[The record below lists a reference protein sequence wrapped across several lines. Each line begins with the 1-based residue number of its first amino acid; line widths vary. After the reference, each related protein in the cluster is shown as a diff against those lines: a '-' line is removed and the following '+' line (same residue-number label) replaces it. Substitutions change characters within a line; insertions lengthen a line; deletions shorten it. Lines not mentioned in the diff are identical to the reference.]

1 MSKRLKIVLLA
12 GNTYRS
18 RAYAQTIESL
28 ALKNI
33 DICGVFYGFN
43 EKKCSEIEIDNTS
56 NSFFKKEGLF
66 IPDFN
71 ENPIETFS
79 NNNWKFTS
87 LDTVNANSQE
97 VIDCITSYSPDIVVF
112 AGYGGQILKSN
123 HFKLSCRYLH
133 MHPGNLPLERGST
146 TIYYSILNQ
155 RKCTVTS
162 FFMSEEIDQGINLL
176 KSEYNL
182 PLQKVNTDIYYDN
195 IVRADCFGKTLVT
208 LAEKEEFD
216 CHQEF
221 QDEEYYV
228 IHPVLKHIAILSL
241 KE

>member
-1 MSKRLKIVLLA
+1 MSKRLKLLLLS

-28 ALKNI
+28 QLKNI
-33 DICGVFYGFN
+33 EICAVFYGYD
-43 EKKCSEIEIDNTS
+43 KKNCPKIDIDSTS
-56 NSFFKKEGLF
+56 DSFFKKEILF
-66 IPDFN
+66 IPNFN
-71 ENPIETFS
+71 ENPKDTFS
-79 NNNWKFTS
+79 KNNWEFSS
-87 LDTVNANSQE
+87 LATDDANSSE
-97 VIDCITSYSPDIVVF
+97 IIDCISEYSPDIVVF

-123 HFKLSCRYLH
+123 HFKLPCKYLH

-176 KSEYNL
+176 KPKYNQ
-182 PLQKVNTDIYYDN
+182 PLQNVNTDVYYDN
-195 IVRADCFGKTLVT
+195 IIRADCFGKTLVK
-208 LAEKEEFD
+208 LVNKDDFNNK
-216 CHQEF
+216 QEF

-228 IHPVLKHIAILSL
+228 IHPVLKHVAILSL
-241 KE
+241 KD

>member
-1 MSKRLKIVLLA
+1 MSKHIKLLLLA

-18 RAYAQTIESL
+18 RAYAQTIERL
-28 ALKNI
+28 KLKNI
-33 DICGVFYGFN
+33 EVCAIFYGFG
-43 EKKCSEIEIDNTS
+43 EKKCSFTETNEVS
-56 NSFFKKEGLF
+56 NSFFNKEALF
-66 IPDFN
+66 IPDLN

-79 NNNWKFTS
+79 TNNWESTIVDS
-87 LDTVNANSQE
+87 VDVNSQE
-97 VIDCITSYSPDIVVF
+97 VVDCISTYSPDIVVF

-123 HFKLSCRYLH
+123 LFKLPCQYLH

-176 KSEYNL
+176 KSEYNI
-182 PLQKVNTDIYYDN
+182 PLRNVNTDIYYDN
-195 IVRADCFGKTLVT
+195 IIRADCFGKTLLT
-208 LAEKEEFD
+208 LAKKEKFNS
-216 CHQEF
+216 HQEF
-221 QDEEYYV
+221 QNEEYYV

-241 KE
+241 KH